1 MTTVAITG
9 SKIDE
14 LLATLTVTT
23 AGDRRDARELS
34 S

>member
-1 MTTVAITG
+1 MTTSHPG

-14 LLATLTVTT
+14 LLATLTVAT